1 MALFPMFVN
10 LKQKE
15 VLVIGGGKVAT
26 RKVKTLLNFG
36 PSITVIARQT
46 TDLIDKLAQ
55 EGTIK
60 LHKRSFNLKEDIKNR
75 DVVIVA
81 TDDIDLQKSI

>member
-15 VLVIGGGKVAT
+15 VLIIGGGKVAT

-46 TDLIDKLAQ
+46 TM
-55 EGTIK
+55 GTLERREETVCKASDYLYI
-60 LHKRSFNLKEDIKNR
+60 LYPYSRSGECGVFC
-75 DVVIVA
+75 
-81 TDDIDLQKSI
+81 